1 MAFLKSVMFLLL
13 VMWYCLEVILK
24 SVIPRRLR
32 ARKNIA
38 GEIVLITGGGSGM
51 GRLLA
56 VEVAKLHAT
65 VVLWDVNES
74 GNAETV
80 DVIRNLGGQAL
91 AYTVDVTKSDEVY
104 KAAEVVRREVGE
116 VTVVVNNAG
125 VVAGKPLLECPD
137 HLIRRSMDVNVMAHF
152 WVHKAFLPNMVA
164 RNRGHLVTIASL
176 AGFFCFKNM
185 TEYCASKFATVGLHE
200 TLRMELAHNDL
211 HGIDMTL
218 VCPAFT
224 DTGMFRGAKFL
235 EPKYVVSKILEGML
249 LREKMTCIPGSVFWT
264 VLLKY
269 FIPEKLSLLMQ
280 RASGLDRSM
289 DTFVGRQNGTTPPRR

>member
-13 VMWYCLEVILK
+13 VMWYCIEAILK
-24 SVIPRRLR
+24 SLIPRRLR

-152 WVHKAFLPNMVA
+152 WV
-164 RNRGHLVTIASL
+164 RTI
-176 AGFFCFKNM
+176 
-185 TEYCASKFATVGLHE
+185 
-200 TLRMELAHNDL
+200 
-211 HGIDMTL
+211 
-218 VCPAFT
+218 
-224 DTGMFRGAKFL
+224 
-235 EPKYVVSKILEGML
+235 
-249 LREKMTCIPGSVFWT
+249 
-264 VLLKY
+264 
-269 FIPEKLSLLMQ
+269 
-280 RASGLDRSM
+280 
-289 DTFVGRQNGTTPPRR
+289 